1 MNRSIA
7 LAPLL
12 ALAAS
17 LVACSAETDT
27 GPTAGDDEGA
37 VIPNIETLT
46 GKSVQWVYSG
56 PLPSLE
62 SPKVE
67 VSIPA
72 SVALVTG
79 LLPEGYD
86 VAKLPP
92 YARTRRTEAG
102 RTELAIGYPV
112 ATAATDKI
120 NPERNAPYRNWP
132 GDNKTLYSIPFT
144 PSVKDSAN
152 SDATMWG
159 GFPFIKYSSVGHAL
173 HGPIDVAPEEE
184 GGQVWKLKRAPVSKG
199 CNRMAG
205 EHIVE
210 LAHLIGTDMAT
221 KELGREHRAPHR
233 GQGRRRCARA
243 RARGADLL
251 ERQGRRLGLPRAP
264 GLRGAREAPLRRRGE
279 RLPRM
284 GRERRRVPLLR
295 LPARQ
300 EVAPAEGPHGRPE
313 GTTARPAGRTPS
325 GTRTGRASASAEGEH
340 LKNPDISAF
349 LCSLAFRRQRNAR
362 FFVL

>member
-1 MNRSIA
+1 MNRTA
-7 LAPLL
+7 LVSL
-12 ALAAS
+12 ASLFAIAAS

-86 VAKLPP
+86 LAKLPP

-221 KELGREHRAPHR
+221 KNWAENTV
-233 GQGRRRCARA
+233 
-243 RARGADLL
+243 
-251 ERQGRRLGLPRAP
+251 
-264 GLRGAREAPLRRRGE
+264 LRTAGKDGVGVPVLVREAQISWKGKAVDSDYPVHPGYE
-279 RLPRM
+279 A
-284 GRERRRVPLLR
+284 RVK
-295 LPARQ
+295 
-300 EVAPAEGPHGRPE
+300 
-313 GTTARPAGRTPS
+313 RPAAAEANVFPAWD
-325 GTRTGRASASAEGEH
+325 ASAAEYRSFVCPLDKKWLRQKALTAVPKDYCKTRWPNAEWYTDWSRFG
-340 LKNPDISAF
+340 
-349 LCSLAFRRQRNAR
+349 FR
-362 FFVL
+362 

>member
-1 MNRSIA
+1 MNRTALVSLVSLFA
-7 LAPLL
+7 LAG
-12 ALAAS
+12 S

-86 VAKLPP
+86 LAKLPP

-221 KELGREHRAPHR
+221 KNWAENTV
-233 GQGRRRCARA
+233 
-243 RARGADLL
+243 
-251 ERQGRRLGLPRAP
+251 
-264 GLRGAREAPLRRRGE
+264 LRTAGKDGVGVPVLVREAQISWNGKAVDSDYPVHPGYE
-279 RLPRM
+279 A
-284 GRERRRVPLLR
+284 RVK
-295 LPARQ
+295 
-300 EVAPAEGPHGRPE
+300 
-313 GTTARPAGRTPS
+313 RPAAAEANVFPAWD
-325 GTRTGRASASAEGEH
+325 ASAAEYRSFVCPLDKKWLRQKALTAVPKDYCKTRWPNAEWYTDWSRFG
-340 LKNPDISAF
+340 
-349 LCSLAFRRQRNAR
+349 FR
-362 FFVL
+362 

>member
-1 MNRSIA
+1 
-7 LAPLL
+7 
-12 ALAAS
+12 
-17 LVACSAETDT
+17 
-27 GPTAGDDEGA
+27 
-37 VIPNIETLT
+37 
-46 GKSVQWVYSG
+46 VQWVYSG

-221 KELGREHRAPHR
+221 KNWAENTV
-233 GQGRRRCARA
+233 
-243 RARGADLL
+243 
-251 ERQGRRLGLPRAP
+251 
-264 GLRGAREAPLRRRGE
+264 LRTAGKDGVGVPVLVREAQISWNGKAVDSDYPVHPGYE
-279 RLPRM
+279 A
-284 GRERRRVPLLR
+284 RVK
-295 LPARQ
+295 
-300 EVAPAEGPHGRPE
+300 
-313 GTTARPAGRTPS
+313 RPAAAEANVFHAWD
-325 GTRTGRASASAEGEH
+325 ASAAEYRSFVCPLDKKWLRQKALTAVPKDYCKTRWPNAEWYTDWSRFG
-340 LKNPDISAF
+340 
-349 LCSLAFRRQRNAR
+349 FR
-362 FFVL
+362 

>member
-1 MNRSIA
+1 MNRTA
-7 LAPLL
+7 LVSLF

-86 VAKLPP
+86 LAKLPP

-184 GGQVWKLKRAPVSKG
+184 GGEVWKLKRAPVSKG

-221 KELGREHRAPHR
+221 KNWAENTV
-233 GQGRRRCARA
+233 
-243 RARGADLL
+243 
-251 ERQGRRLGLPRAP
+251 
-264 GLRGAREAPLRRRGE
+264 LRTAGKDGVGVPVLVREAQISWNGKAVDSDYPVHPGYE
-279 RLPRM
+279 A
-284 GRERRRVPLLR
+284 RVK
-295 LPARQ
+295 
-300 EVAPAEGPHGRPE
+300 
-313 GTTARPAGRTPS
+313 RPAAAEANVFPAWD
-325 GTRTGRASASAEGEH
+325 ASAAEYRSFVCPLDKKWLRQKALTAVPKDYCKTRWPNAEWYTDWSRFG
-340 LKNPDISAF
+340 
-349 LCSLAFRRQRNAR
+349 FR
-362 FFVL
+362 

>member
-1 MNRSIA
+1 MNRTA
-7 LAPLL
+7 LVSLF

-86 VAKLPP
+86 LAKLPP

-221 KELGREHRAPHR
+221 KNWAENTV
-233 GQGRRRCARA
+233 
-243 RARGADLL
+243 
-251 ERQGRRLGLPRAP
+251 
-264 GLRGAREAPLRRRGE
+264 LRTAGKDGVGVPVLVREAQISWNGKAVDSDYPVHPGYE
-279 RLPRM
+279 A
-284 GRERRRVPLLR
+284 RVK
-295 LPARQ
+295 
-300 EVAPAEGPHGRPE
+300 
-313 GTTARPAGRTPS
+313 RPAAAEANVFPAWD
-325 GTRTGRASASAEGEH
+325 ASAAEYRSFVCPLDKKWLRQKALTAVPKDYCKTRWPNAEWYTDWSRFG
-340 LKNPDISAF
+340 
-349 LCSLAFRRQRNAR
+349 FR
-362 FFVL
+362 